1 MKLEMLF
8 FRGISKDSLLSS
20 LNKMVGY
27 GGLMQ
32 ASLISFLPVSG
43 EFLPVQIYGYATKGL
58 PGLEIVGPAQIA
70 RGLKQKLIFFTK
82 KENVKTQP
90 LRYVICLEMD
100 TKRVKDDDIFRWIE
114 LPSLVLY
121 WTLAQILPITEMDRC
136 LCLGK
141 INFNG
146 VLEVPII
153 PEEVL
158 ESARMEGSRVT
169 FVCQDQQGGGLH
181 IPIESLIEPCEFL
194 KKIKKVK
201 LREL

>member
-1 MKLEMLF
+1 MSFLKK
-8 FRGISKDSLLSS
+8 R
-20 LNKMVGY
+20 VGY
-27 GGLMQ
+27 GGFMQ

-90 LRYVICLEMD
+90 LRYVICLELD
-100 TKRVKDDDIFRWIE
+100 GKRVKDDEIFRWLE

-121 WTLAQILPITEMDRC
+121 WTLAQILPITQMDRC

-146 VLEVPII
+146 VLEVPLI
-153 PEEVL
+153 PDEVL
-158 ESARMEGSRVT
+158 ECAKREGSKVT
-169 FVCQDQQGGGLH
+169 FSTQGQQGEGLH
-181 IPIESLIEPCEFL
+181 IPIESLVEPCEFL
-194 KKIKKVK
+194 KKIKRVK
-201 LREL
+201 LREP